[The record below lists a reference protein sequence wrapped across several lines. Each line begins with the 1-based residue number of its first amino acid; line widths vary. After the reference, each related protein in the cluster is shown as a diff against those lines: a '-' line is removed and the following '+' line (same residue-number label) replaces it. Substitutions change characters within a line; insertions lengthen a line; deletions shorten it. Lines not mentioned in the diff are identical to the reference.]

1 VGKSSFALVSIQVDT
16 GVSYWLNVYT
26 YSNTGAIAVIDGE
39 ISPDNTRY
47 HVLASINSDF
57 QHIISVKIQDGLI
70 TRQARVG
77 DTDQI
82 PLGLAVS
89 RIDRLAWNFITKSA
103 SSASVVNAGNLAA
116 SRTNQ
121 NLFVAHWDAL
131 VADYKCSDFGFKSP
145 VITAGSESNIFTRTS
160 ILVNSI

>member
-1 VGKSSFALVSIQVDT
+1 MDT

-26 YSNTGAIAVIDGE
+26 YANTGAVAVIDGE

-47 HVLASINSDF
+47 HVLTSINSNF

-103 SSASVVNAGNLAA
+103 SSASVVNAGNLVA
-116 SRTNQ
+116 SRT
-121 NLFVAHWDAL
+121 
-131 VADYKCSDFGFKSP
+131 K
-145 VITAGSESNIFTRTS
+145 
-160 ILVNSI
+160 